1 MKKIAISQNV
11 FTLKDRNETRD
22 SLDQNWWK
30 FLSSVSLL
38 PVVIPNRL
46 PLAKELLAETD
57 IDGVI
62 LTGGND
68 ILSVGGTN
76 PERDE
81 VEKFLLDYCLKKSL
95 PLIGVCRGMQL
106 IVDSFGKC
114 PEKIE
119 NHVAKR
125 HLVKFLESGTSRE
138 VNSFHNFGFVSV
150 PEQFDVLA
158 KAPDQSIE
166 AIRLMGKNIFGIM
179 WHPERESPFSGEDQA
194 LFQRV
199 FHGS

>member
-11 FTLKDRNETRD
+11 FKFTDRNETRD

-38 PVVIPNRL
+38 PVVIPNQL
-46 PLAKELLAETD
+46 ALAKEILAEIP

-81 VEKFLLDYCLKKSL
+81 TEKFLLQFCQQNAL

-125 HLVKFLESGTSRE
+125 HSVEFVESGTSRE
-138 VNSFHNFGFVSV
+138 VNSFHNFGFFSV
-150 PEQFDVLA
+150 PSQFEVLA
-158 KAPDQSIE
+158 KASDQSIE
-166 AIRLMGKNIFGIM
+166 AVKLVNKNIFGIM
-179 WHPERESPFSGEDQA
+179 WHPERESPFSIEDQA

-199 FHGS
+199 FHGT